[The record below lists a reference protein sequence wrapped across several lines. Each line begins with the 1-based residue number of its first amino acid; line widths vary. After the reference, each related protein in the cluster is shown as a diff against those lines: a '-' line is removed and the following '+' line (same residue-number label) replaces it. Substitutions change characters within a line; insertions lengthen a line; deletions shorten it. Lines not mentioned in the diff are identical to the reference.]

1 VLKAGKK
8 ADSWHVD
15 DVLAPVGKS
24 GLTQIGEG
32 EMMNGKS
39 HGGPAASEAAKAK
52 ILADQ
57 VFKPIATAT
66 SSAAVLAIPA
76 IKPKSSELS
85 QCSEPQRQAR
95 APGTLT
101 LSSMKAAERASEK
114 APGEPGAINP
124 VATPT
129 LEQRRRLVSSL
140 TQYYVDEVTG
150 YADGCSDETV
160 AAETKLPI
168 EWVRKIRDENFGPI
182 IKPKMVTELEQ
193 VLKRIER
200 DMRSAAEMVSKAE
213 QAEAATRDKIDS
225 LLAEAARMD
234 SHVKADTKL
243 LQGVF
248 QRLEAELKDVK
259 LKIARVTDQYN
270 Y

>member
-1 VLKAGKK
+1 MPEVDRGWRGLYRVTNTPQSDSPGRILRNAVVTCRKCGAEGKVNGISGSGSNLPPDVVKKKFQKCGWSIGTTEGRHVCPQCAKGVRKAGRK

-76 IKPKSSELS
+76 VKPKASEPS
-85 QCSEPQRQAR
+85 QRSEPQRQER
-95 APGTLT
+95 APGTMT
-101 LSSMKAAERASEK
+101 LSSMKAAEK
-114 APGEPGAINP
+114 APE
-124 VATPT
+124 
-129 LEQRRRLVSSL
+129 
-140 TQYYVDEVTG
+140 
-150 YADGCSDETV
+150 
-160 AAETKLPI
+160 
-168 EWVRKIRDENFGPI
+168 
-182 IKPKMVTELEQ
+182 
-193 VLKRIER
+193 
-200 DMRSAAEMVSKAE
+200 AEMVSKAE

-234 SHVKADTKL
+234 SRVKADTKL